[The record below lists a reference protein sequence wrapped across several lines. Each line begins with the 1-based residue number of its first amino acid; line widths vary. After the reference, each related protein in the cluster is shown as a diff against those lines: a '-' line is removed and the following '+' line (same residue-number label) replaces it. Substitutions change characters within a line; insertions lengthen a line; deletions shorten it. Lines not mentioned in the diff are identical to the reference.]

1 MTTITSIP
9 KHIIIK
15 HDNDESAIEI
25 SDNSDIKSIPRNLPL
40 VDEIDLQQ
48 CLISPSRQ
56 YHAAAIQGVVIG
68 KEQLEVIC
76 NASSTSTIDGI
87 GGVGNAKSNGHPQA
101 CPCCRRYINSTS
113 TPPASPE
120 RRKNTTI
127 ETNANESTT
136 LSSLVDAVVN
146 MQPTIMQPMAAP
158 PLVNGDQIQEWTVVE
173 TRAQGWLY
181 KKGSGSDFSGQRW

>member
-1 MTTITSIP
+1 MTTISTSIP

-15 HDNDESAIEI
+15 HDDDESAIEV
-25 SDNSDIKSIPRNLPL
+25 SNNSDVNSITRNLPL

-48 CLISPSRQ
+48 CLISPQLRQ
-56 YHAAAIQGVVIG
+56 YNAAAIQGVVIG
-68 KEQLEVIC
+68 KKELEVIC
-76 NASSTSTIDGI
+76 NASVGSTIDGI
-87 GGVGNAKSNGHPQA
+87 GNTKSNGHPQA
-101 CPCCRRYINSTS
+101 CPCCRRYINSIS

-136 LSSLVDAVVN
+136 LSALVDAVVN
-146 MQPTIMQPMAAP
+146 MQPTIIQPMAAP
-158 PLVNGDQIQEWTVVE
+158 PLINGDQIQQWTVVE

-181 KKGSGSDFSGQRW
+181 KKGSGADFSGQRW

>member
-15 HDNDESAIEI
+15 HVDDESAIEI
-25 SDNSDIKSIPRNLPL
+25 SNSVINSIPRNLPL

-56 YHAAAIQGVVIG
+56 YHASAIQGVVIG
-68 KEQLEVIC
+68 KEELEVIC
-76 NASSTSTIDGI
+76 NASVGSTIDGI
-87 GGVGNAKSNGHPQA
+87 GGVGNTKSNGHPQA

-113 TPPASPE
+113 TPAASPE
-120 RRKNTTI
+120 RRNNTTI

-136 LSSLVDAVVN
+136 LSALVEAVLNV
-146 MQPTIMQPMAAP
+146 QPIIMQPMAAP
-158 PLVNGDQIQEWTVVE
+158 PLVNGDKIQEWTVVE

-181 KKGSGSDFSGQRW
+181 KKGSGADFSGQRW

>member
-1 MTTITSIP
+1 MTSISSMIP

-15 HDNDESAIEI
+15 HDDESAIEI
-25 SDNSDIKSIPRNLPL
+25 SDSSDIKNIPRNLPL

-68 KEQLEVIC
+68 KEELQVIC
-76 NASSTSTIDGI
+76 NASVGSTIDGM
-87 GGVGNAKSNGHPQA
+87 GGGSNTKANGHPQA

-120 RRKNTTI
+120 RRNNTTI

-136 LSSLVDAVVN
+136 LSSFVEAVVN

-158 PLVNGDQIQEWTVVE
+158 PLVDGDQIQEWTVVE

-181 KKGSGSDFSGQRW
+181 KKGSGADFSGQRW

>member
-1 MTTITSIP
+1 MTTSISTIP

-15 HDNDESAIEI
+15 HDKAESAIEI
-25 SDNSDIKSIPRNLPL
+25 SNNNDIKNMPRNLPL

-56 YHAAAIQGVVIG
+56 YHASAIQGVVIG
-68 KEQLEVIC
+68 KEELQVIC
-76 NASSTSTIDGI
+76 NASSTIDGI
-87 GGVGNAKSNGHPQA
+87 GGAGNAKSNGHPQA

-120 RRKNTTI
+120 RRNNTTI
-127 ETNANESTT
+127 ESNNNESTT
-136 LSSLVDAVVN
+136 LSSLVEAVVN
-146 MQPTIMQPMAAP
+146 MQPTIIQPIAAP
-158 PLVNGDQIQEWTVVE
+158 PLVNGDQIQKWTVVE

>member
-15 HDNDESAIEI
+15 HDNNESGIET

-56 YHAAAIQGVVIG
+56 YHASAIQGVVIG

-76 NASSTSTIDGI
+76 NASVGSTIDGI
-87 GGVGNAKSNGHPQA
+87 GGVGNTKSNGHSQA

-127 ETNANESTT
+127 ETNTNESTT
-136 LSSLVDAVVN
+136 LTSLVDAVVN

>member
-1 MTTITSIP
+1 MTTTASIP

-15 HDNDESAIEI
+15 HDDDESAI
-25 SDNSDIKSIPRNLPL
+25 SNNNNIKNIPRNLPL

-56 YHAAAIQGVVIG
+56 YHASAIQGVVIG
-68 KEQLEVIC
+68 KEELEVIC
-76 NASSTSTIDGI
+76 NASVGSTIDGI
-87 GGVGNAKSNGHPQA
+87 GGVGNTKSNGHPQA
-101 CPCCRRYINSTS
+101 CPCCRRYIINSTS

-120 RRKNTTI
+120 RTNNTTI
-127 ETNANESTT
+127 ETKNESTT
-136 LSSLVDAVVN
+136 LSSFVEAVVN

-158 PLVNGDQIQEWTVVE
+158 PLVDGDQIQEWTVVE

>member
-15 HDNDESAIEI
+15 HDDESAIEI
-25 SDNSDIKSIPRNLPL
+25 SNNSDIKSIPRNLPL

-56 YHAAAIQGVVIG
+56 YYAAAIQGVVIG
-68 KEQLEVIC
+68 KEELQVIC
-76 NASSTSTIDGI
+76 NASVGSTIDGI
-87 GGVGNAKSNGHPQA
+87 GGVGNTKSNGHPQA

-120 RRKNTTI
+120 RRNNTTI

-136 LSSLVDAVVN
+136 LSSFVEAVVN
-146 MQPTIMQPMAAP
+146 MQPTIMQPIAAP
-158 PLVNGDQIQEWTVVE
+158 PLVNDDQIQEWTVVE
-173 TRAQGWLY
+173 TKAQGWLY

>member
-1 MTTITSIP
+1 MTASIP

-15 HDNDESAIEI
+15 HVDDESAIEI
-25 SDNSDIKSIPRNLPL
+25 SNNSDVNSIPRNLPL

-56 YHAAAIQGVVIG
+56 YHASAIQGVVIG
-68 KEQLEVIC
+68 KEELQVIC
-76 NASSTSTIDGI
+76 NASVGSTIDGI
-87 GGVGNAKSNGHPQA
+87 GGMVNAKSKVHPQA

-113 TPPASPE
+113 TPPATPE
-120 RRKNTTI
+120 RRKNTSI

-136 LSSLVDAVVN
+136 LTSLVEAVVN

-173 TRAQGWLY
+173 TKAQGWLY
-181 KKGSGSDFSGQRW
+181 KKGSGADFSGQRW